1 MGELEG
7 QPGAQLPP
15 EAGAP
20 TPEGPRPD
28 AWPQPPVFEPAFT
41 GAALPVV
48 EPVRAHSRPP
58 RLRLLTAV
66 VATIAVLV
74 TAIGVLAFTASS
86 AAASPTLAYAPATSA
101 EYVEFRLDLPGD
113 QRDQLARFLAH
124 FPGFAD
130 TTILESKLSDAFDR
144 LATDATNGRYSYSGD
159 FAPWAA
165 GPAAFVVLSM
175 PATPAASP
183 TELLDSEHV
192 AVLVAVKDAAKAQV
206 ELDKLKEDAVAAGAA
221 ASSTAI
227 QGTTVWTL
235 GGGTSSS
242 MHLSY
247 ALGSDMLMVTLRPDD
262 IGVLLDTKAGRT
274 PSLGSSAAYRD
285 ASAGAPADRLSSFY
299 VNTKAVLAAV
309 RSDITSGPLASLLPA
324 GAFENL
330 PEAAFGTLRAESDR
344 LILDLRNPVGAASA
358 ATAVRSS
365 ALIEHVPGS
374 ALAYVEAHDA
384 GKGLAT
390 LITQLKGVPQLQDQ
404 LGSLSQV
411 EGMLGGNV
419 ESFVSW
425 IGDAGVVVDAPKNA
439 EAMPGVGLVATVTD
453 EAVAKAKLAQLHNL
467 IALGGASS
475 GLTVS
480 DADHN
485 GVTVTTIKLPV
496 GEAMS
501 SVSSVSYA
509 VAGGRFILGVG
520 PDFVPQALD
529 LQAPDSLARAAG
541 FSDTLAA
548 AGGPDSSGFVYLDV
562 RSIRE
567 AVEAAIPSGK
577 RADYDMNTRPYLAPF
592 DRVVALNGT
601 SGSTQFARMIVT
613 VSTP

>member
-48 EPVRAHSRPP
+48 EPVRAHARPP
-58 RLRLLTAV
+58 RLRLLTAI

-175 PATPAASP
+175 PATTTTSP
-183 TELLDSEHV
+183 QELLASEHV

-206 ELDKLKEDAVAAGAA
+206 ELDKLKDDAAAAGAT
-221 ASSTAI
+221 ASSAAI

-247 ALGSDMLMVTLRPDD
+247 ALAPDMLMVTLRADD
-262 IGVLLDTKAGRT
+262 IGALLDVKAGRT
-274 PSLGSSAAYRD
+274 ASLGSSAAYQD

-299 VNTKAVLAAV
+299 VNTKAVMAAV
-309 RSDITSGPLASLLPA
+309 QYDITSGPLASLLPS
-324 GAFENL
+324 GALDKL
-330 PEAAFGTLRAESDR
+330 PEAVFGTIRAESDKLLVDVR
-344 LILDLRNPVGAASA
+344 YAGGTAPAAVHA
-358 ATAVRSS
+358 SS
-365 ALIEHVPGS
+365 LAEHVPGS

-384 GKGLAT
+384 GKGIAT
-390 LITQLKGVPQLQDQ
+390 LITELKGVPQLHDQ

-411 EGMLGGNV
+411 EGLLGANV

-425 IGDAGVVVDAPKNA
+425 IGDAGVVVDAPQNA
-439 EAMPGVGLVATVTD
+439 NAMPGIGLVATVTD
-453 EAVAKAKLAQLHNL
+453 EAVAKAKLAQLRNL
-467 IALGGASS
+467 IALGGGSS
-475 GLTVS
+475 GLTVN

-501 SVSSVSYA
+501 FVSSVSYA
-509 VAGGRFILGVG
+509 VAGGMFILGVG

-592 DRVVALNGT
+592 DRVLALNGT